1 MVASSLRCRGL
12 ASQLCTGALQINT
25 FEKLSVDGRKIT
37 GLAYGPSGKGK
48 LVTIAGADW
57 SVKAGKAIKL
67 SIGLNATGKT
77 LLSRYGRI
85 PGTLAITPTYNGYT
99 LGGST
104 ARIAFKR

>member
-1 MVASSLRCRGL
+1 M
-12 ASQLCTGALQINT
+12 
-25 FEKLSVDGRKIT
+25 
-37 GLAYGPSGKGK
+37 
-48 LVTIAGADW
+48 TIAGSGW

-77 LLSRYGRI
+77 LLSKFGRI

-99 LGGST
+99 LGSST

>member
-1 MVASSLRCRGL
+1 M
-12 ASQLCTGALQINT
+12 TINT
-25 FEKLSVDGRKIT
+25 FEKLGVDGRKIA

-48 LVTIAGADW
+48 MVTIADSGW

-77 LLSRYGRI
+77 LLSKFGRI
-85 PGTLAITPTYNGYT
+85 RGTLAITPTYNGYT
-99 LGGST
+99 LGSST